1 MLAHNTLENMHKPT
15 NSRAPMSKTEA
26 SRPEKSR
33 PDYGEHPALFGPPPL
48 FDGEDTKIYEQL
60 LTQVSTTVMPTDIFE
75 DIWVRDVVD
84 LTLEVFR
91 LRRLTANLIKANA
104 YKGLSETLAPLVG
117 RSQAETLAE
126 GWAARKSD
134 VVEEV
139 NKTLTS
145 AGLSTDS
152 ILAQTFSLKVN
163 DIERIQHMTALAEAR
178 RNATLSE
185 IDRHRQTLGQKLRRA
200 AQQLEDG
207 QLRVIEHTT

>member
-1 MLAHNTLENMHKPT
+1 MD
-15 NSRAPMSKTEA
+15 KTDA

-33 PDYGEHPALFGPPPL
+33 PDRGEHPALFGPPPL
-48 FDGEDTKIYEQL
+48 FDEEDTKVYDQL

-84 LTLEVFR
+84 LTLAVFR
-91 LRRLTANLIKANA
+91 LRRLTANLLKANE

-126 GWAARKSD
+126 GWAARKPE

-145 AGLSTDS
+145 AGLTADS
-152 ILAQTFSLKVN
+152 ILAQTFSLKLN
-163 DIERIQHMTALAEAR
+163 DIERIEHMIALAEAR
-178 RNATLSE
+178 RNATLRE

-207 QLRVIEHTT
+207 QFRVIEHTTSIDGGNVV

>member
-1 MLAHNTLENMHKPT
+1 
-15 NSRAPMSKTEA
+15 
-26 SRPEKSR
+26 
-33 PDYGEHPALFGPPPL
+33 
-48 FDGEDTKIYEQL
+48 
-60 LTQVSTTVMPTDIFE
+60 
-75 DIWVRDVVD
+75 
-84 LTLEVFR
+84 
-91 LRRLTANLIKANA
+91 
-104 YKGLSETLAPLVG
+104 VG
-117 RSQAETLAE
+117 WSQAETLAE

-145 AGLSTDS
+145 AGLTIDS

-178 RNATLSE
+178 RNATLHE

-207 QLRVIEHTT
+207 QFRVIEHTTSIDEANVV

>member
-1 MLAHNTLENMHKPT
+1 MNKTDASHPGKSEPD
-15 NSRAPMSKTEA
+15 RA
-26 SRPEKSR
+26 
-33 PDYGEHPALFGPPPL
+33 EHPMLFGPPPL
-48 FDGEDTKIYEQL
+48 FDGEDPEIYDQL
-60 LTQVSTTVMPTDIFE
+60 VREISTAVTPADIFE

-91 LRRLTANLIKANA
+91 LRRLTANLMKANT
-104 YKGLSETLAPLVG
+104 YKGL
-117 RSQAETLAE
+117 RTLAE

-145 AGLSTDS
+145 AGLTTDS

-163 DIERIQHMTALAEAR
+163 DIERIEHMMALAEAR
-178 RNATLSE
+178 RNATLRE

-207 QLRVIEHTT
+207 QFRVIEHTTSIDGENVV

>member
-1 MLAHNTLENMHKPT
+1 MK
-15 NSRAPMSKTEA
+15 KIDA
-26 SRPEKSR
+26 SRPEKCR
-33 PDYGEHPALFGPPPL
+33 PDLAEHTTLFGPPPL
-48 FDGEDTKIYEQL
+48 FDGEKEIYDQLAIKI
-60 LTQVSTTVMPTDIFE
+60 STAVTPADIFE

-91 LRRLTANLIKANA
+91 LRRLTANLINANE
-104 YKGLSETLAPLVG
+104 YKGLTETLAPLVG

-139 NKTLTS
+139 NKILTS
-145 AGLSTDS
+145 AGLTTDS
-152 ILAQTFSLKVN
+152 ILAQTFSLKMD
-163 DIERIQHMTALAEAR
+163 DIERIEHMMALAEAR
-178 RNATLSE
+178 RNATLRE

-207 QLRVIEHTT
+207 QFPAIEHTIDGLNVV

>member
-1 MLAHNTLENMHKPT
+1 MN
-15 NSRAPMSKTEA
+15 KTDA
-26 SRPEKSR
+26 SRPEKSELDR
-33 PDYGEHPALFGPPPL
+33 GEHPMLFGPPPL
-48 FDGEDTKIYEQL
+48 FDGEDPEIYDQL
-60 LTQVSTTVMPTDIFE
+60 LTQISTTVMPTDIFE
-75 DIWVRDVVD
+75 DIWVREVVD

-91 LRRLTANLIKANA
+91 LRRLKASLMKANA

-139 NKTLTS
+139 NKILMS
-145 AGLSTDS
+145 AGLTTDS
-152 ILAQTFSLKVN
+152 ILAQTFCLKVN
-163 DIERIQHMTALAEAR
+163 DIERIEHMIALAEAR
-178 RNATLSE
+178 RNDALRE

-207 QLRVIEHTT
+207 QFRVIEHTTSIDGANVV

>member
-1 MLAHNTLENMHKPT
+1 MA
-15 NSRAPMSKTEA
+15 KTDA
-26 SRPEKSR
+26 SRREKSESDR
-33 PDYGEHPALFGPPPL
+33 AELPMLFGPPPL
-48 FDGEDTKIYEQL
+48 FDGEDPEIYDQL

-75 DIWVRDVVD
+75 HIWVRDFVD
-84 LTLEVFR
+84 LTFEVFR
-91 LRRLTANLIKANA
+91 LRRLTANLITANA
-104 YKGLSETLAPLVG
+104 HKGLSEMLAPLVG
-117 RSQAETLAE
+117 WSQAETLAE

-145 AGLSTDS
+145 AGLTTDN

-163 DIERIQHMTALAEAR
+163 DIERIEHMMALAEAR
-178 RNATLSE
+178 RNATLRE

>member
-1 MLAHNTLENMHKPT
+1 
-15 NSRAPMSKTEA
+15 MSKTEA

-185 IDRHRQTLGQKLRRA
+185 IDRHRQTLGQKLRRT